1 MAKYAHPERRPAVV
15 TGASSGIGAETA
27 RVLAAAG
34 HPVALGARRVELC
47 EELATEIRGNG
58 GEAVSHPLDMTSDS
72 SLDEFAAKVRADLG
86 DVEVVISNAGAVAPG
101 ATAEI
106 SSERFA
112 RELDLNLVGA
122 HRLVRV
128 FVPPMVERQR
138 GDIVFVSSDVAVRP
152 RPFMAAYSSSKWGL
166 EGMVGALQ
174 MELEGTGVRA
184 SLVRPGPT
192 WSGMGENW
200 DPDDAAFVLNQW
212 VRFGLARHPHFLR
225 AKAQADA
232 IATIV
237 GAPRGVHLSLIEVNP
252 EAPVPTEEPAP

>member
-1 MAKYAHPERRPAVV
+1 MAKPVHPDRRPAVV

-27 RVLAAAG
+27 KVLAAAG
-34 HPVALGARRVELC
+34 HPVALGARRVDVC
-47 EELATEIRGNG
+47 EELAAEIRGSG
-58 GEAVSHPLDMTSDS
+58 GEAVAHPLDMTSDE
-72 SLDEFAAKVRADLG
+72 SLEEFAAKASADLG

-106 SSERFA
+106 SSERFS

-122 HRLVRV
+122 HRLVHA
-128 FVPPMVERQR
+128 FVPAMIERQR

-152 RPFMAAYSSSKWGL
+152 RPFMAAYSASKWGL

-192 WSGMGENW
+192 WSGMGDDW

-212 VRFGLARHPHFLR
+212 VRFGLARHPHFLK

-232 IATIV
+232 IAAIV
-237 GAPRGVHLSLIEVNP
+237 SAPRGVHWSLIEVNP
-252 EAPVPTEEPAP
+252 EAPVETP

>member
-1 MAKYAHPERRPAVV
+1 MPKYVHPERRPAVV

-27 RVLAAAG
+27 KALAGAG

-47 EELATEIRGNG
+47 EELASEIRSGG
-58 GEAVSHPLDMTSDS
+58 GEAVAHPLDMTSDA
-72 SLDEFAAKVRADLG
+72 SLEEFGAKVTADLG
-86 DVEVVISNAGAVAPG
+86 DIEVVVSNAGAVAPG
-101 ATAEI
+101 ATAEV

-112 RELDLNLVGA
+112 GEIDLNLVGA
-122 HRLVRV
+122 QRLVRV
-128 FVPPMVERQR
+128 FVPAMVERQR

-152 RPFMAAYSSSKWGL
+152 RPFMAAYSASKWGL

-200 DPDDAAFVLNQW
+200 DVDDAAFVLNQW
-212 VRFGLARHPHFLR
+212 VRFGLARHPHFLK

-232 IATIV
+232 IAAIV
-237 GAPRGVHLSLIEVNP
+237 SAPRGVHLSLIEVNP
-252 EAPVPTEEPAP
+252 EAPVVTEEKAP